1 MNWWRHIAASELRK
15 ILAYRVDFWVT
26 FLGQTFVQLFIARAL
41 WENIFESTGST
52 VMEGYTL
59 PMMTL
64 YFLIVPIGNRVLQ
77 GESMGFLS
85 REIYDGTFNR
95 YLIYPLSF
103 FHYKTLTYL
112 TYSAFYCVQLI
123 LIFTIYQILFDSGL
137 SLEEFQSLMT
147 AIIIFM
153 VAAFTYMNV
162 NLMVELLALWAD
174 NIWSLA
180 VMLRFFCYFLGGSF
194 VPVAFFPEWL
204 QNILI
209 LTPFPYLVSLPI
221 RTAMG
226 LTTWNE
232 IGSGILILLT
242 WGIIFRGIA
251 HVIWGKGQFRYN
263 GVGI

>member
-41 WENIFESTGST
+41 WQNIFESTGST

-64 YFLIVPIGNRVLQ
+64 YFLIVPIGNRILQ

-112 TYSAFYCVQLI
+112 TYSFFYSIQLM
-123 LIFTIYQILFDSGL
+123 LIFTIYQIFFDGGL
-137 SLEEFQSLMT
+137 SLEEFQSLL
-147 AIIIFM
+147 IGIVIFM
-153 VAAFTYMNV
+153 IAAFTYMNM
-162 NLMVELLALWAD
+162 NMMVELLALWAD

-204 QNILI
+204 KDSLF

-221 RTAMG
+221 RTVMG
-226 LTTWNE
+226 LTTWSE
-232 IGSGILILLT
+232 IGTGILILLI
-242 WGIIFRGIA
+242 WGIIIRGFS
-251 HVIWGKGQFRYN
+251 HLMWNKGQFRYN